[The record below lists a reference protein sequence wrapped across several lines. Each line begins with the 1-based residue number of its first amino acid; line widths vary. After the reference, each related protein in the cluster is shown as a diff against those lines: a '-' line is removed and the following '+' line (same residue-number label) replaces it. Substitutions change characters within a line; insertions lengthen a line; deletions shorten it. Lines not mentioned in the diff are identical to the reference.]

1 MCSIEHRLRH
11 MHQESS
17 HLAIKKF
24 HFEVHNL
31 LYQMENEQ
39 NAIHAELSSALA
51 GFDKE
56 KLKPVTTNEKN
67 SLPTKETIEQ
77 EKSSSQ

>member
-1 MCSIEHRLRH
+1 
-11 MHQESS
+11 
-17 HLAIKKF
+17 
-24 HFEVHNL
+24 
-31 LYQMENEQ
+31 MENEQ
-39 NAIHAELSSALA
+39 NAIHFELSSALA